1 MGTQKESLQ
10 LQGELETLGA
20 EIQKLR
26 QPGKFLI
33 LPDDLKVRVL
43 RLQHAGLTF
52 GEIRRVTGVQ
62 SKSLKAWAKK
72 MSPSPMQRSFRVVK
86 LSDERPE
93 TPAPMTLTFRFS
105 SGRVTVDVAVA
116 ALSPE
121 LLRVLTSC

>member
-1 MGTQKESLQ
+1 MKSQQGSIQ
-10 LQGELETLGA
+10 LKSDLETLGA
-20 EIQKLR
+20 EIQKRR
-26 QPGKFLI
+26 QPGSILA
-33 LPDDLKVRVL
+33 LPDELKVRVL
-43 RLQHAGLTF
+43 QLHQAGVSC

-62 SKSLKAWAKK
+62 SKSLKAWAKN
-72 MSPSPMQRSFRVVK
+72 MSPAPTQRSFRVVK

-93 TPAPMTLTFRFS
+93 TPAPMTLTFRFA